1 MITLTIFFKAIEIG
15 GGSVILHIYPIFFIA
30 VLTTI
35 RIATKRMFYNTG
47 KIILKRIM
55 LIK

>member
-35 RIATKRMFYNTG
+35 PIA